1 MHHLGQVVFFRVAGH
16 FINQYIRQQHGEGV
30 VTDQRAGAQ
39 HSVAQ
44 TFGLTLT
51 DVHDGDVFRA
61 DLLHLFQQ
69 LTLDPLLEGSFQFE
83 TLVEVVFDGV
93 LARVGDQH
101 DLFDTTYWISGLST
115 TGNISF
121 GMALVAGSIRVPRPA
136 TGSTALR
143 TTRGVFFMENYPAGL
158 KCGNHTPRKMGQPQA
173 APFATDP
180 FDFI

>member
-16 FINQYIRQQHGEGV
+16 FINQYIRQQHGKRV
-30 VTDQRAGAQ
+30 VTDQRTGTQ

-44 TFGLTLT
+44 TFGLALA

-69 LTLDPLLEGSFQFE
+69 LTLDSLLEGRFQFE

-101 DLFDTTYWISGLST
+101 DLLDTGGDGFAHYVLDQWFVDHRQHLFRDGLGGWQHTGTQTGYREHGLANCQRSLFHGKLSSG
-115 TGNISF
+115 IK
-121 GMALVAGSIRVPRPA
+121 VRP
-136 TGSTALR
+136 
-143 TTRGVFFMENYPAGL
+143 
-158 KCGNHTPRKMGQPQA
+158 
-173 APFATDP
+173 
-180 FDFI
+180 